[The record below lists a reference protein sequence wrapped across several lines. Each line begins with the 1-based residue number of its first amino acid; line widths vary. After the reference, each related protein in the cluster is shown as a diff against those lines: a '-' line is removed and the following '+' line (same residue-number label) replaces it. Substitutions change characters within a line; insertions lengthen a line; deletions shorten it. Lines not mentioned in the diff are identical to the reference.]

1 MKQIRTDVLVV
12 GAGFAGAIAAIR
24 AAEAGARVSIA
35 SEDAVFSGS
44 SFCKGAWGFG
54 LMGPE
59 NPADAENFARR
70 IEYVGMG
77 MTDHALVDYLA
88 HHILGEVEDL
98 GRLGLRMAEP
108 KNKATEREY
117 IPCFD
122 NKVRSWFLF
131 FKRQVRDALAEQ
143 FARLGI
149 QQLPDTEI
157 VRLCRDGEAIAGAA
171 AVHHGRLVHI
181 SCGSVIL
188 ASGGLA
194 PMFRCRCGNDGIS
207 VMGQA
212 LALDAGAA
220 LANLEFIQMIP
231 GFIRPHFRTLCNER
245 AFRFSKFF
253 DYDTGEPLMQ
263 PGGGIDWAR
272 ALDERSTHGPFS
284 TRLYSRHVDIRL
296 FEAFRRS
303 GQGVRMRYDDA
314 IKSHPSEFS
323 DYYFRWLREEKG
335 LGFDDEIIVGNFY
348 HAANGGIC
356 IDAASSA
363 GLPGLYACGEAT
375 TGMHGADRIGGMS
388 LANGLVFGSVAGREA
403 ASFSAQAGRGGSF
416 CQLPDFAV
424 EDAGKEMER
433 ILDLSFRHMMLVRNE
448 QGLSETLRELWGIM
462 DRVRAHRR
470 PFRPQLGEM
479 VPESYR
485 DTLRLLSMVTAAR
498 AAAGA
503 MLLRRESRGA
513 HYRSDYPET
522 REELGQRIV
531 VRRGKDGEPAV
542 SFEAPRS

>member
-1 MKQIRTDVLVV
+1 MKQIKTDVLVA

-24 AAEAGARVSIA
+24 AAEAGAQVAIV
-35 SEDAVFSGS
+35 SEDAIFSGS

-59 NPADAENFARR
+59 NQADAEDFARR

-77 MTDHALVDYLA
+77 MTDHALVDYLV

-108 KNKATEREY
+108 KNKETEREY

-131 FKRQVRDALAEQ
+131 FKQQVRDALKEQ
-143 FARLGI
+143 FVRLGI
-149 QQLPDTEI
+149 QQLPDTEVI
-157 VRLCRDGEAIAGAA
+157 RLCRDGGAITGAA
-171 AVHHGRLVHI
+171 VIHRGQMVHI

-194 PMFRCRCGNDGIS
+194 PMFRYRCGNDGLS

-212 LALDAGAA
+212 LALDAGAT

-231 GFIRPHFRTLCNER
+231 GFISPHFRTLCNER
-245 AFRFSKFF
+245 AFRFSRFF
-253 DYDTGEPLMQ
+253 DYDTGEPIMR
-263 PGGGIDWAR
+263 PGSGIDWTR

-284 TRLYSRHVDIRL
+284 TRLYSRHVDIQL

-314 IKSHPSEFS
+314 IKNHPSEFS
-323 DYYFRWLREEKG
+323 DYYFGWLKEEKG

-348 HAANGGIC
+348 HASNGGVC
-356 IDAASSA
+356 IDAAAST
-363 GLPGLYACGEAT
+363 GIPGLYACGEAT

-388 LANGLVFGSVAGREA
+388 LANSLVFGSAAGREA
-403 ASFSAQAGRGGSF
+403 ADFAAQADGSGSF
-416 CQLPDFAV
+416 CWLPDFTV

-433 ILDLSFRHMMLVRNE
+433 ILDLSFRHMMLVRDE
-448 QGLSETLRELWGIM
+448 QGLCQTLGELQAIA
-462 DRVRAHRR
+462 DRIRAHRR
-470 PFRPQLGEM
+470 PCCPQLGED
-479 VPESYR
+479 VPERYR
-485 DTLRLLSMVTAAR
+485 DTLRLLSMVTAAQ

-503 MLLRRESRGA
+503 MLLRRESRGS
-513 HYRSDYPET
+513 HYRSDYPEI

-531 VRRGKDGEPAV
+531 VRQGENGEPAV
-542 SFEAPRS
+542 SLEDL